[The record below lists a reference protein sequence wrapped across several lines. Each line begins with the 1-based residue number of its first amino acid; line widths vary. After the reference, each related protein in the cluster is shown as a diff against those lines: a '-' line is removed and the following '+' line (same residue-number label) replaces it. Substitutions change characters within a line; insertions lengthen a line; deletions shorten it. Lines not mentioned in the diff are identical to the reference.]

1 MKISFKQHGRLLAG
15 YLRPQWPRVLLLAA
29 LILGHIGLQLVNP
42 QIVRTFIDTAQ
53 AGGALGRLTGAAL
66 LFLGVA
72 VAGQAV
78 SLAVAYLGQNVAWT
92 ATNALRLDLTLH
104 CLRLDM
110 PFHKAHAPGELIE
123 RIDGDVS
130 ELANFFSQLVIR
142 LLGNGLLVLGVVLLL
157 FREDWRVG
165 LAAAMYIL
173 LTVALLRRVQTLAS
187 QAWND
192 SRQAHAELMG
202 FLGERLAGTE
212 DIRANGA
219 EPYVMRQLHQ
229 LMRVLLQRG
238 RRAPLMGSLTFILGY
253 SAFML
258 VVITTLGIGAVLF
271 LRGLVTIGTVYLLLS
286 YVNKLYEPLQ
296 EVQRQIAALQQ
307 SAASVGRVSELLQAR
322 PRVVESVRAVL
333 PPGPLGVAFEGV
345 SFHYD
350 NRGAGGNGWDAPG
363 TGAASN
369 GGTPTGRGLRA
380 LPTGRGLRAM
390 GGTPPRRGRR
400 ALPPGWG
407 RRAMGGT
414 PPGRGLRALPPGWG
428 WRALGGDAPGTGAT
442 PPRIGLW
449 GLLAVLAGVHVARM
463 VAFFAKTYGEETF
476 RYVAQAL
483 LRKNIVAGVLR
494 RPGAQAL
501 PVSPGDAINR
511 LQDDVAEVADFPTWL
526 PHVLGQVSAAVVA
539 AAIMFTIHPTITL
552 VTVVPLIA
560 TFIVGRYTMRYLVR
574 YWRTS
579 RETTGAVT
587 GFLGEVLDAV
597 QAVKI
602 ADAETDVIA
611 HFHTL
616 NEARRKADLKNSLFL
631 QLLQGVWANIGD
643 LGFAI
648 VLLLSARAVQT
659 GTFTVGDFV
668 LFTSYV
674 WLVMDG
680 PEVIGGFVADYRNQA
695 VSIDRMLELQPD
707 APPETL
713 VTRDVIPSAARNLGT
728 DVLINP
734 LETLEA
740 RGLTYRYPDSDKGIV
755 DVDLRLERGSFTVV
769 TGRIGAGKTT
779 LLRVL
784 LGLLPRDAG
793 EVRWNGRPV
802 DDLAVFFQP
811 PRSACTPQVPL
822 LFSESL
828 RDNILM
834 GLPDEAG
841 LRFLATLGV
850 ARFLAGLGMTGWR
863 SGQRCWSGTW
873 RSWKMAWIRSSAPRG
888 SGFRAGRCSAR
899 RRRACSSASRSC
911 WCLTICPA
919 RSTWRR
925 SRRCG
930 SGCSPAGAARES
942 LLRAWWSPTAGLRC
956 AAPSASSSS
965 RMAG

>member
-1 MKISFKQHGRLLAG
+1 MKTLPTWTATWRLIRAG
-15 YLRPQWPRVLLLAA
+15 LRPFLLYAVLWWFFLASGTA
-29 LILGHIGLQLVNP
+29 DGMID
-42 QIVRTFIDTAQ
+42 RTIFDD
-53 AGGALGRLTGAAL
+53 LTGAAR
-66 LFLGVA
+66 
-72 VAGQAV
+72 
-78 SLAVAYLGQNVAWT
+78 S
-92 ATNALRLDLTLH
+92 
-104 CLRLDM
+104 
-110 PFHKAHAPGELIE
+110 
-123 RIDGDVS
+123 
-130 ELANFFSQLVIR
+130 
-142 LLGNGLLVLGVVLLL
+142 
-157 FREDWRVG
+157 
-165 LAAAMYIL
+165 
-173 LTVALLRRVQTLAS
+173 
-187 QAWND
+187 
-192 SRQAHAELMG
+192 
-202 FLGERLAGTE
+202 
-212 DIRANGA
+212 
-219 EPYVMRQLHQ
+219 
-229 LMRVLLQRG
+229 
-238 RRAPLMGSLTFILGY
+238 
-253 SAFML
+253 
-258 VVITTLGIGAVLF
+258 
-271 LRGLVTIGTVYLLLS
+271 
-286 YVNKLYEPLQ
+286 
-296 EVQRQIAALQQ
+296 
-307 SAASVGRVSELLQAR
+307 
-322 PRVVESVRAVL
+322 
-333 PPGPLGVAFEGV
+333 
-345 SFHYD
+345 
-350 NRGAGGNGWDAPG
+350 
-363 TGAASN
+363 
-369 GGTPTGRGLRA
+369 
-380 LPTGRGLRAM
+380 
-390 GGTPPRRGRR
+390 
-400 ALPPGWG
+400 
-407 RRAMGGT
+407 
-414 PPGRGLRALPPGWG
+414 
-428 WRALGGDAPGTGAT
+428 
-442 PPRIGLW
+442 RIGLW

-501 PVSPGDAINR
+501 PVSPGDVINR

-539 AAIMFTIHPTITL
+539 AAIMLTIHPTITL

-648 VLLLSARAVQT
+648 VLLLAARAVQT

-707 APPETL
+707 APPEAL
-713 VTRDVIPSAARNLGT
+713 VSLDVIPSAARNLGT

-740 RGLTYRYPDSDKGIV
+740 RGLTYRYPDSDRGIV
-755 DVDLRLERGSFTVV
+755 DVNVRLERGSFTVV

-802 DDLAVFFQP
+802 DDPAAFFQP
-811 PRSACTPQVPL
+811 PRSAYTPQVPL

-841 LRFLATLGV
+841 DPMVARFLATLG
-850 ARFLAGLGMTGWR
+850 MTGEVSAYTR
-863 SGQRCWSGTW
+863 RGNLEAAIRAAVLEQDVEELEDGLDTVVGPKGLRLSGGQVQRTAAA
-873 RSWKMAWIRSSAPRG
+873 RMFVRQPELLVFDDLSSALDVETEQTLWERLFASRG
-888 SGFRAGRCSAR
+888 GSRIAPTCLVVSH
-899 RRRACSSASRSC
+899 RRAA
-911 WCLTICPA
+911 L
-919 RSTWRR
+919 RR
-925 SRRCG
+925 AERIIVLKDGRVEAEGTLDGLLERCEEMRRLW
-930 SGCSPAGAARES
+930 AGD
-942 LLRAWWSPTAGLRC
+942 LG
-956 AAPSASSSS
+956 AP
-965 RMAG
+965 

>member
-1 MKISFKQHGRLLAG
+1 MKTL
-15 YLRPQWPRVLLLAA
+15 P
-29 LILGHIGLQLVNP
+29 
-42 QIVRTFIDTAQ
+42 T
-53 AGGALGRLTGAAL
+53 
-66 LFLGVA
+66 
-72 VAGQAV
+72 
-78 SLAVAYLGQNVAWT
+78 WT
-92 ATNALRLDLTLH
+92 ATWRLI
-104 CLRLDM
+104 RAGRR
-110 PFHKAHAPGELIE
+110 PFLLYAVLWW
-123 RIDGDVS
+123 
-130 ELANFFSQLVIR
+130 FF
-142 LLGNGLLVLGVVLLL
+142 
-157 FREDWRVG
+157 
-165 LAAAMYIL
+165 
-173 LTVALLRRVQTLAS
+173 LAS
-187 QAWND
+187 RTAD
-192 SRQAHAELMG
+192 GMV
-202 FLGERLAGTE
+202 
-212 DIRANGA
+212 DRAIFDD
-219 EPYVMRQLHQ
+219 L
-229 LMRVLLQRG
+229 
-238 RRAPLMGSLTFILGY
+238 
-253 SAFML
+253 
-258 VVITTLGIGAVLF
+258 
-271 LRGLVTIGTVYLLLS
+271 
-286 YVNKLYEPLQ
+286 
-296 EVQRQIAALQQ
+296 
-307 SAASVGRVSELLQAR
+307 
-322 PRVVESVRAVL
+322 
-333 PPGPLGVAFEGV
+333 
-345 SFHYD
+345 
-350 NRGAGGNGWDAPG
+350 
-363 TGAASN
+363 
-369 GGTPTGRGLRA
+369 
-380 LPTGRGLRAM
+380 
-390 GGTPPRRGRR
+390 
-400 ALPPGWG
+400 
-407 RRAMGGT
+407 
-414 PPGRGLRALPPGWG
+414 
-428 WRALGGDAPGTGAT
+428 TGAT
-442 PPRIGLW
+442 PSGIGLW

-511 LQDDVAEVADFPTWL
+511 LRDDVAEVADFPTWL

-539 AAIMFTIHPTITL
+539 AAIMLTIHPTITL
-552 VTVVPLIA
+552 VTVVPLIV

-648 VLLLSARAVQT
+648 VLLLAARAVQT

-695 VSIDRMLELQPD
+695 VSIGRMLELQPD

-713 VTRDVIPSAARNLGT
+713 VAPDAVRLQDERPEMVDVARRSG
-728 DVLINP
+728 DR

-755 DVDLRLERGSFTVV
+755 DVDVRLERGSFTVV

-802 DDLAVFFQP
+802 DDPAAFFRP
-811 PRSACTPQVPL
+811 PRSAYTPQVPL

-841 LRFLATLGV
+841 LRFLATLRV
-850 ARFLAGLGMTGWR
+850 YPPAMTGQPPAYTR
-863 SGQRCWSGTW
+863 SGNLEAAIRAAVLEQDVEELEDGLDTVVGPKGLRLSGGQVQRTAAA
-873 RSWKMAWIRSSAPRG
+873 RMFVRQPELLVFDDLSSALDVETEQTLWERLFASRDG
-888 SGFRAGRCSAR
+888 SRVAPTCLVVSHRRAALRRAGRIIVLKDGRVEAEGT
-899 RRRACSSASRSC
+899 
-911 WCLTICPA
+911 LDGLLE
-919 RSTWRR
+919 
-925 SRRCG
+925 RCEEMQRLW
-930 SGCSPAGAARES
+930 AGD
-942 LLRAWWSPTAGLRC
+942 LG
-956 AAPSASSSS
+956 AP
-965 RMAG
+965 

>member
-1 MKISFKQHGRLLAG
+1 MKTL
-15 YLRPQWPRVLLLAA
+15 P
-29 LILGHIGLQLVNP
+29 
-42 QIVRTFIDTAQ
+42 T
-53 AGGALGRLTGAAL
+53 
-66 LFLGVA
+66 
-72 VAGQAV
+72 
-78 SLAVAYLGQNVAWT
+78 WT
-92 ATNALRLDLTLH
+92 ATWRLI
-104 CLRLDM
+104 RAGRR
-110 PFHKAHAPGELIE
+110 PFLLYAVLWW
-123 RIDGDVS
+123 
-130 ELANFFSQLVIR
+130 FF
-142 LLGNGLLVLGVVLLL
+142 
-157 FREDWRVG
+157 
-165 LAAAMYIL
+165 
-173 LTVALLRRVQTLAS
+173 LAS
-187 QAWND
+187 RTAD
-192 SRQAHAELMG
+192 GMV
-202 FLGERLAGTE
+202 
-212 DIRANGA
+212 DRAIFDD
-219 EPYVMRQLHQ
+219 L
-229 LMRVLLQRG
+229 
-238 RRAPLMGSLTFILGY
+238 
-253 SAFML
+253 
-258 VVITTLGIGAVLF
+258 
-271 LRGLVTIGTVYLLLS
+271 
-286 YVNKLYEPLQ
+286 
-296 EVQRQIAALQQ
+296 
-307 SAASVGRVSELLQAR
+307 
-322 PRVVESVRAVL
+322 
-333 PPGPLGVAFEGV
+333 
-345 SFHYD
+345 
-350 NRGAGGNGWDAPG
+350 
-363 TGAASN
+363 
-369 GGTPTGRGLRA
+369 
-380 LPTGRGLRAM
+380 
-390 GGTPPRRGRR
+390 
-400 ALPPGWG
+400 
-407 RRAMGGT
+407 
-414 PPGRGLRALPPGWG
+414 
-428 WRALGGDAPGTGAT
+428 TGAT
-442 PPRIGLW
+442 PSGIGLW

-511 LQDDVAEVADFPTWL
+511 LRDDVAEVADFPTWL

-648 VLLLSARAVQT
+648 VLLLAARAVQT

-707 APPETL
+707 APPEAL
-713 VTRDVIPSAARNLGT
+713 VSLDVIPSAARNLGT

-740 RGLTYRYPDSDKGIV
+740 RGLTYRYPNSDKGIV
-755 DVDLRLERGSFTVV
+755 DVDVRLERGSFTVV

-802 DDLAVFFQP
+802 DDPAAFFQP
-811 PRSACTPQVPL
+811 PRSAYTPQVPL

-841 LRFLATLGV
+841 LRFLAGLGV
-850 ARFLAGLGMTGWR
+850 ARFLAGLGMTGEVSAYTR
-863 SGQRCWSGTW
+863 RGNLQAAIRAAVLEQDVEELEDGLDTVVGPKGLRLSGGQVQRTAAA
-873 RSWKMAWIRSSAPRG
+873 RMFVRQPELLVFDDLSSALDVETEQTLWERLFASRG
-888 SGFRAGRCSAR
+888 GSRIGPTCLVVSH
-899 RRRACSSASRSC
+899 RRAALCRAERIIVLKDGRVVAEGTLDGLLERC
-911 WCLTICPA
+911 EEM
-919 RSTWRR
+919 RR
-925 SRRCG
+925 LW
-930 SGCSPAGAARES
+930 AGD
-942 LLRAWWSPTAGLRC
+942 LG
-956 AAPSASSSS
+956 AP
-965 RMAG
+965 